1 MHFKE
6 VKPIHAGLKTTKIK
20 HLITVMKKKILTLSL
35 ILAVSPFLIQCAS
48 QGDVNKLNYQLRIV
62 NKKLEDMKMG
72 TVDKMQ
78 QRQAASSSQIDDL
91 RNEILV
97 LKGELEE
104 LGHYNRQLKEQNKEL
119 EQTFQ
124 QYSSS
129 MQEELQKERQQ
140 LIAEKQAKDAKMS
153 ELESRLIQQQETMRT
168 IQQARIKEAERK
180 ARAAAQAAEKA
191 RAKAS
196 ATQSALASGGSQPLV
211 NITADKKKIRNSAS
225 KQSVSTAST
234 KPKTTSNTANST
246 TVKIPANDII
256 QKADKEYANGNFK
269 KAYGLY
275 ESYTQKNSGGDKA
288 VTASFMMGECLF
300 FQNEFDQAILQ
311 YQKII
316 SNNPQ
321 HPRAA
326 SALLKQGMSFEKLS
340 DFETA
345 KIIYKK
351 IGTSYS
357 SSPEADVAKERSA
370 KL

>member
-1 MHFKE
+1 
-6 VKPIHAGLKTTKIK
+6 
-20 HLITVMKKKILTLSL
+20 MKKNILTLL
-35 ILAVSPFLIQCAS
+35 VVLAVSPFLVQCAS

-91 RNEILV
+91 RKEILV

-124 QYSSS
+124 QYSSN

-140 LIAEKQAKDAKMS
+140 LIAENQAKDAKLS
-153 ELESRLIQQQETMRT
+153 ELETRLVKQQEMVRT

-180 ARAAAQAAEKA
+180 AQAAARAAEKA

-196 ATQSALASGGSQPLV
+196 ASQSALASSGSGS
-211 NITADKKKIRNSAS
+211 IISIKADKKKIRNPRS
-225 KQSVSTAST
+225 KQTVAAATST
-234 KPKTTSNTANST
+234 PKTTSSAASSATTATIAAASST
-246 TVKIPANDII
+246 DII
-256 QKADKEYANGNFK
+256 QQADKEYANGNFK

-275 ESYTQKNSGGDKA
+275 ESFTQKNTGGDKT

-316 SNNPQ
+316 SNHPS

-340 DFETA
+340 DYETA

-351 IGTSYS
+351 IATSYS
-357 SSPEADVAKERSA
+357 SSPEAAVAKERSA

>member
-1 MHFKE
+1 
-6 VKPIHAGLKTTKIK
+6 
-20 HLITVMKKKILTLSL
+20 MKKKLLTLFA
-35 ILAVSPFLIQCAS
+35 ILVFSPFLVQCAS
-48 QGDVNKLNYQLRIV
+48 EGDVNKLNYQLRIV

-78 QRQAASSSQIDDL
+78 QRQASSSNQIDEL
-91 RNEILV
+91 RKDILI

-124 QYSSS
+124 QYSSN
-129 MQEELQKERQQ
+129 MEEEIQKERQQ
-140 LIAEKQAKDAKMS
+140 LIAENQAKDSKLK
-153 ELESRLIQQQETMRT
+153 ELEGRLAKQQETVRS
-168 IQQARIKEAERK
+168 IQQSRIKEAERR
-180 ARAAAQAAEKA
+180 AQAAALAAEKA
-191 RAKAS
+191 KARAS
-196 ATQSALASGGSQPLV
+196 ASKTALASSGSGT
-211 NITADKKKIRNSAS
+211 ITDIKAGKKKIRNPSS
-225 KQSVSTAST
+225 KQTVTTSTSAPQKTSST
-234 KPKTTSNTANST
+234 SGTVKTTTAAVSSAD
-246 TVKIPANDII
+246 VIR
-256 QKADKEYANGNFK
+256 QADKAYSNGNFK

-275 ESYTQKNSGGDKA
+275 ESYTQNNAGSDKT

-316 SNNPQ
+316 SNNPT

-351 IGTSYS
+351 IATTYS
-357 SSPEADVAKERSA
+357 SSPEATVAKERSA

>member
-1 MHFKE
+1 MND
-6 VKPIHAGLKTTKIK
+6 
-20 HLITVMKKKILTLSL
+20 MKKNILTLL
-35 ILAVSPFLIQCAS
+35 VVLAVSPFLVQCAS

-91 RNEILV
+91 RKEILV

-124 QYSSS
+124 QYSSN

-140 LIAEKQAKDAKMS
+140 LIADNQAKDAKLS
-153 ELESRLIQQQETMRT
+153 ELENRLAKQQEMVRT

-180 ARAAAQAAEKA
+180 AQAAARAAEKA

-196 ATQSALASGGSQPLV
+196 ASQSALASTGSGSV
-211 NITADKKKIRNSAS
+211 ISIKADKKKILNPRS
-225 KQSVSTAST
+225 KQTVTATTSTPKTTSSAASTAST
-234 KPKTTSNTANST
+234 DTAST
-246 TVKIPANDII
+246 TDII
-256 QKADKEYANGNFK
+256 KQADKEYADGNFK

-275 ESYTQKNSGGDKA
+275 ESFTQKNTGGDKA

-316 SNNPQ
+316 SNHPS

-340 DFETA
+340 DYETA

-351 IGTSYS
+351 IATSYS
-357 SSPEADVAKERSA
+357 SSPEAAVAKERSA